1 MEIWFTDFENEKWNE
16 NALIS
21 RSRMKSEM
29 KMSQNRDREW
39 KVNWKCL
46 EIEIEKWN
54 FSRIFEKFWEI
65 LENQEIKKISNFV
78 TNAFHLANFYS
89 GIQQNAISESICHR
103 GFWGWSLVET
113 CMAVWMASFYWH
125 RRTAPIAEVRP
136 EVHPIHPVQSTY
148 GFWTFKPVYTYFRSI
163 WASQLQSM
171 AVWSLLNFFIIITLT
186 RIVFKKRISIMKLLH
201 FCVIHDQIF
210 WIFHDKTCIIHSF
223 FSRKR
228 VKSEMLSL
236 FSRNE
241 KWICFSFHSFREWKV
256 KWKCL
261 EIEIE
266 SESEMKMPRDRDRE
280 VK

>member
-1 MEIWFTDFENEKWNE
+1 M
-16 NALIS
+16 L
-21 RSRMKSEM
+21 
-29 KMSQNRDREW
+29 
-39 KVNWKCL
+39 
-46 EIEIEKWN
+46 
-54 FSRIFEKFWEI
+54 
-65 LENQEIKKISNFV
+65 
-78 TNAFHLANFYS
+78 
-89 GIQQNAISESICHR
+89 
-103 GFWGWSLVET
+103 
-113 CMAVWMASFYWH
+113 
-125 RRTAPIAEVRP
+125 IAEVRP

-148 GFWTFKPVYTYFRSI
+148 GFWAFKPVYTDFRSI

-171 AVWSLLNFFIIITLT
+171 EVWSTVDFFYFHYINKNSFQKENRHYEIAAYLCYTW
-186 RIVFKKRISIMKLLH
+186 S
-201 FCVIHDQIF
+201 IF

-266 SESEMKMPRDRDRE
+266 SEKWNENASRSRSRSEIGKKFSRILEKRDSRRLLLHGPDPM
-280 VK
+280 V

>member
-1 MEIWFTDFENEKWNE
+1 MKSEFFFHS
-16 NALIS
+16 LIS
-21 RSRMKSEM
+21 GVQSEM

-46 EIEIEKWN
+46 EIEKWN
-54 FSRIFEKFWEI
+54 FSRIFENF
-65 LENQEIKKISNFV
+65 LRIKKIFI
-78 TNAFHLANFYS
+78 FCYKCF
-89 GIQQNAISESICHR
+89 
-103 GFWGWSLVET
+103 
-113 CMAVWMASFYWH
+113 SFN
-125 RRTAPIAEVRP
+125 
-136 EVHPIHPVQSTY
+136 
-148 GFWTFKPVYTYFRSI
+148 K
-163 WASQLQSM
+163 
-171 AVWSLLNFFIIITLT
+171 LLLWNPTKKFIIITLT

-201 FCVIHDQIF
+201 FCVIHDQFF

-266 SESEMKMPRDRDRE
+266 SEKWNENASRSRSRSEIGKKFSRILEIRDSRR
-280 VK
+280 VLPGGTSFLVI